1 MATEKQNYLDH
12 IVVDPEILV
21 GKPVIK
27 GTRIPVSLI
36 LNLLGNGYDIPHIRE
51 AYPDLD
57 VEDIKAAL
65 QYSEARINRE
75 EVRPFDHSV

>member
-1 MATEKQNYLDH
+1 MAIEKHNYLAH
-12 IVVDPEILV
+12 IVIDPGILV

-36 LNLLGNGYDIPHIRE
+36 LNLLGNGYDIPRICE
-51 AYPDLD
+51 AYPDLSAGD
-57 VEDIKAAL
+57 VKSAL
-65 QYSEARINRE
+65 EYSEARINRE